1 MYTRRHRLQLVLD
14 NLPALVAFLDTNLC
28 YNFAN
33 RLHFSWFGIDAE
45 NLSGRPV
52 DEVLGAEAW
61 SELRAHYREALAGET
76 SSFMGEVPFASG
88 GRRFIH
94 STAVPLADEDGRI
107 EGILAMASDLTE
119 HKLIEQALDA
129 TTRRSQTVLDTAV
142 DGIITIDEN
151 GIMQSCN
158 LSAQRLFGYRE
169 EDLLG
174 RNVSMLMPP
183 HHADN
188 HDGYL
193 QRYLETGEKHII
205 GIGREVTGRRKDGS
219 EFPMELAVGEF
230 VQNGRHYFTGF
241 TRDITDRKQAEREA
255 RSRLN
260 ELAHVAR
267 LSTIHNLASG
277 LAHEINQ
284 PLTAVVTMA
293 QALLRGQR
301 AGMLD
306 GEKLETTLDKII
318 RQGVRA
324 SNIIQQMRE
333 FVGKGRVEASE
344 PHDIDVVIDD
354 VLQLL
359 EHEIEH
365 NGISID
371 YRRGDGSPAHINRVQ
386 IEQVVLNLLKNAVE
400 AMGEIDTD
408 RCLTITTA
416 YPGGDAGVVQVSI
429 EDTGAG
435 LPDEG
440 ERLFD
445 SFFSTKAEG
454 MGQGLSIC
462 RSIIEAH
469 GGSIDAGSTAGG
481 GAVFTFTLPLQP
493 PEEEA

>member
-1 MYTRRHRLQLVLD
+1 MYRRENRLQLVLD
-14 NLPALVAFLDTNLC
+14 NLPALVAFFDTNLC

-33 RLHFSWFGIDAE
+33 HLHYSWFGVEAE
-45 NLSGRPV
+45 SLSGRPV
-52 DEVLGAEAW
+52 QDVIGVSAW
-61 SELRAHYREALAGET
+61 KMLQSHYEEALGGQT
-76 SSFMGEVPFASG
+76 STFMGEVPFAAG

-94 STAVPLADEDGRI
+94 GTAVPLANEDGHI
-107 EGILAMASDLTE
+107 EGILALASDLTE
-119 HKLIEQALDA
+119 YKLIEQALDA
-129 TTRRSQTVLDTAV
+129 TTLRSQTVLDTAV

-158 LSAQRLFGYRE
+158 ASARRLFGYRE
-169 EDLLG
+169 DELLG
-174 RNVSMLMPP
+174 RNVNMLMPSP
-183 HHADN
+183 HAEN
-188 HDGYL
+188 HGGYL
-193 QRYLETGEKHII
+193 QRYLATGEKRII

-241 TRDITDRKQAEREA
+241 TRDITDRKNAEWEA
-255 RSRLN
+255 RARLN
-260 ELAHVAR
+260 ELAHVGR

-306 GEKLETTLDKII
+306 GEKLEATLEKII

-324 SNIIQQMRE
+324 GNIIQQMRE

-344 PHDIDVVIDD
+344 PHDIDVIIDD

-359 EHEIEH
+359 EHEIEQ
-365 NGISID
+365 NGIHVSSRYD
-371 YRRGDGSPAHINRVQ
+371 SGAPVPLNRVQ
-386 IEQVVLNLLKNAVE
+386 IEQVVLNLLKNAIE
-400 AMGEIDTD
+400 AMGEVNV
-408 RCLTITTA
+408 RRRLTITTEKTA
-416 YPGGDAGVVQVSI
+416 GDAAQVRVSI
-429 EDTGAG
+429 EDTGPG
-435 LPDEG
+435 LPDQA
-440 ERLFD
+440 ERLFE

-469 GGSIDAGSTAGG
+469 GGSIGAGAADGG
-481 GAVFTFTLPLQP
+481 GAVFYFTLPQEP
-493 PEEEA
+493 PA